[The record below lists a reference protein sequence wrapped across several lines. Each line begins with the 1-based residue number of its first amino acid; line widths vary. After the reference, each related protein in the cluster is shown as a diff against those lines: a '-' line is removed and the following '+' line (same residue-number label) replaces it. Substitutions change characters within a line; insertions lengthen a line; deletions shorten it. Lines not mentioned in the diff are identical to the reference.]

1 MEDVLDLYEEEYD
14 PCYPL
19 VCLDEK
25 LVAPHADVR
34 SPQPLLQGD
43 AECIDYEY
51 ERLGTASL
59 FFMGKPQA
67 GWRHVE
73 MTERR
78 TKRDYA
84 KQSEVAGRSRLSRG
98 RVCAYLLSPG

>member
-14 PCYPL
+14 VEPL
-19 VCLDEK
+19 
-25 LVAPHADVR
+25 
-34 SPQPLLQGD
+34 
-43 AECIDYEY
+43 
-51 ERLGTASL
+51 
-59 FFMGKPQA
+59 A

-84 KQSEVAGRSRLSRG
+84 ECIRWLVDHVYPKAEYVRIVQDNLNTVAQRCHYRKHYARSSTRFLT
-98 RVCAYLLSPG
+98 

>member
-14 PCYPL
+14 PRYPT
-19 VCLDEK
+19 VCFDEK

-34 SPQPLLQGD
+34 PPEPAMPGQ
-43 AECIDYEY
+43 AERIDDECQ
-51 ERLGTASL
+51 RLGTANL
-59 FFMGKPQA
+59 FFMLEPLA
-67 GWRHVE
+67 GWRQVE

-84 KQSEVAGRSRLSRG
+84 ECIR
-98 RVCAYLLSPG
+98 